1 MKPRKPGSQSL
12 LGWVKT
18 SQFCTIFLRRW
29 TSGRMTSMGCS
40 PTGDQVFFRH
50 YPMPNFFWLKRVVNP
65 MGLPR
70 FLSSFRNFRSLQAS
84 CGTQCRRNVHDERDV
99 IEFLPWNMDILCG
112 FRGFDGKILSQHF
125 CESLTWYLPW
135 KAWVNHSDS
144 LRKNRDGWDKNH
156 GIYPPVISSMVGRE
170 MENSEL
176 GVVRRFFW
184 GSCIPD

>member
-1 MKPRKPGSQSL
+1 
-12 LGWVKT
+12 
-18 SQFCTIFLRRW
+18 
-29 TSGRMTSMGCS
+29 
-40 PTGDQVFFRH
+40 
-50 YPMPNFFWLKRVVNP
+50 

-70 FLSSFRNFRSLQAS
+70 FLSLFRNFRSLQAS

-176 GVVRRFFW
+176 GVVFFFW
-184 GSCIPD
+184 DRVSPIRANSNGSIYIYIYTWDIYIQYIYMYTCYIHADILIFLESTSPGSPSP

>member
-1 MKPRKPGSQSL
+1 
-12 LGWVKT
+12 
-18 SQFCTIFLRRW
+18 
-29 TSGRMTSMGCS
+29 
-40 PTGDQVFFRH
+40 
-50 YPMPNFFWLKRVVNP
+50 

-70 FLSSFRNFRSLQAS
+70 FLSLFRNFRSLQAS

-176 GVVRRFFW
+176 GVVFFFLGIVYPRLGQIPMVLYIYIHGTYIYSIYIYMYTCYIHADILIFLESTSP
-184 GSCIPD
+184 GSPSP